1 VNAFKK
7 IFIQPKSL
15 ILIFIVTTI
24 IVVTSVWVELNQSK
38 KEMIELMERQGH
50 ALLETILTSSENA
63 LYSYEKIE
71 NEIEQKLLSNSF
83 FIREMYN
90 NGNVNHR
97 FLKKIAE
104 QNNIYRINIFD
115 KQGNKKFSSSDD
127 EHSGIPGKS
136 NPIEYLLPIFEG
148 RADTLIIGIKP
159 ARYFEGK
166 RFTVAVAGKNNSAIV
181 LNVDAEE
188 LLSFRKKVGFGVL
201 MRQLTEN
208 PLIEFAALQN
218 ENGIIAGSGKLTGLE
233 PIDSL
238 EIVSE
243 CLQDNIDKWRLASF
257 DSLDVYEVFHPFV
270 YKDQVVGILRLGLSL
285 EPLTSINER
294 LSRRIISLGIVLL
307 LFGFVTITLIFA
319 RQNFKILSK
328 KFNVIES
335 YSTNILKNV
344 SDSIV
349 VLDNADNILTLNP
362 AAEKLI
368 GEKEKN
374 LLGKPFY
381 NFLGGIE
388 PESLFRS
395 LTAFKE
401 IECTING
408 NHKVLLISQS
418 QFIDENNNSNIIL
431 VLKDR
436 TEQKALEKQIERSER
451 LTAMGELSSTIA
463 HEIRNPLN
471 SIGTITQQ
479 LGKDF
484 IPNENEEEYSGLTK
498 LVYKEVRRINEII
511 ENFLKFARPQPIKP
525 ESFLL
530 SESINQLEKQY
541 QNIVEKKKGRLII
554 ENNYDGNV
562 VWDKRQITQSLINL
576 LENALDSIDEK
587 GQIIINVN
595 EKEQGK
601 IEIKISD
608 NGRGISPGNLNKIFN
623 LYFTTK
629 AKGSGIGLSVVQKI
643 ISDHNGLISINSEIG
658 KGTTFTI
665 SIPKEYS

>member
-1 VNAFKK
+1 MNTFKK

-63 LYSYEKIE
+63 LYAYEKIE
-71 NEIEQKLLSNSF
+71 NEIEQKLLSNAF

-90 NGNVNHR
+90 NGSVNDR
-97 FLKKIAE
+97 FLKRIAE

-115 KQGNKKFSSSDD
+115 KQGNKKYSSSDD
-127 EHSGIPGKS
+127 EHSGIPEKS

-166 RFTVAVAGKNNSAIV
+166 RFTVAVSGKNKSAIV

-201 MRQLTEN
+201 LRQLTEN
-208 PLIEFAALQN
+208 PQIEFAALQN

-294 LSRRIISLGIVLL
+294 LSRRVISLGIVLL
-307 LFGFVTITLIFA
+307 IFGFITITLIFA

-362 AAEKLI
+362 AAEKLF
-368 GEKEKN
+368 GEKGNN
-374 LLGKPFY
+374 LIGKQFY
-381 NFLGGIE
+381 NFLDGVE
-388 PESLFRS
+388 PEKLFQSLAS
-395 LTAFKE
+395 FKE
-401 IECTING
+401 MECEING
-408 NHKVLLISQS
+408 NYKVLLISQS
-418 QFIDENNNSNIIL
+418 QFIDENNNANIIL

-484 IPNENEEEYSGLTK
+484 IPNENREEYSGLTK
-498 LVYKEVRRINEII
+498 LVYKEVKRINEII

-530 SESINQLEKQY
+530 SELINQLEKQY

-562 VWDKRQITQSLINL
+562 IWDKTQITQSLINL
-576 LENALDSIDEK
+576 LENALDSIDEN
-587 GQIIINVN
+587 GQIIIYVN
-595 EKEQGK
+595 EKEHGK

-608 NGRGISPGNLNKIFN
+608 NGRGISQDNLNKIFN

-629 AKGSGIGLSVVQKI
+629 AKGSGIGLSIVQKI

-665 SIPKEYS
+665 LIPKEYS